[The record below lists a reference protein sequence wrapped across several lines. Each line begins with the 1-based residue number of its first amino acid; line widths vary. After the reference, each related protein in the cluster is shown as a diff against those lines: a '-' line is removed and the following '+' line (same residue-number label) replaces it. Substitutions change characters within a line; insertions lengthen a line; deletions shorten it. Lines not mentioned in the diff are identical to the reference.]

1 MPGVSDSLYT
11 ITTLEIGAN
20 SVPGIIAPDSVHIS
34 QPRYPLASGNHR
46 QPLGVTTYPASSRVV
61 QCNTGRVNFQN
72 PLMVHQNPAGVTGA
86 QSQLTVHQYPAGTAG
101 LQTSSVVVENLPRM
115 ADPQTLPQ
123 NPQNPPNFIPG
134 PMGTSNQFRW
144 NTSFGSFSTFDPKK
158 FINEEVRTFGA
169 IQILTGLLHI
179 FLGVS
184 PLLYELLSVTR
195 ASGCLFWEGLSVSVR
210 PCGLLPGLLDGSR
223 GERRGSEETKPDC
236 VIARPTHGFTTSP
249 SSRAGSRSKSLLLL
263 EPGKSLRLAA
273 SCKGAGSLATYPTPP
288 RWRLQTQSGSLWD
301 VIKLRVPTSPA
312 SDSAHR
318 VLSLGLLQMNC
329 SVGTDVFSAICSLVG
344 LCILVL
350 DTIIASEERQLWVQR
365 QQGESSVGGAAAV
378 AAR

>member
-1 MPGVSDSLYT
+1 

-195 ASGCLFWEGLSVSVR
+195 ASGCLFWEGLSYVV
-210 PCGLLPGLLDGSR
+210 
-223 GERRGSEETKPDC
+223 
-236 VIARPTHGFTTSP
+236 
-249 SSRAGSRSKSLLLL
+249 
-263 EPGKSLRLAA
+263 
-273 SCKGAGSLATYPTPP
+273 
-288 RWRLQTQSGSLWD
+288 SGSLSVYASKD
-301 VIKLRVPTSPA
+301 SSPC
-312 SDSAHR
+312 
-318 VLSLGLLQMNC
+318 VMNC

-350 DTIIASEERQLWVQR
+350 DTIIASEVSIQTV
-365 QQGESSVGGAAAV
+365 
-378 AAR
+378 